1 MKTLNVD
8 WSRVFRIKRRNNTI
22 IIRFVDNGSL
32 YKTYDS
38 SAECDEACETL
49 IADAKANRLNIT
61 IEGHG
66 ELVYDG

>member
-1 MKTLNVD
+1 MKILNVD
-8 WSRVFRIKRRNNTI
+8 WSRVFRIKRKNNTI
-22 IIRFVDNGSL
+22 IVRFVDNGSL
-32 YKTYDS
+32 YKTYDN
-38 SAECDEACETL
+38 SAECDEVCEAL

>member
-1 MKTLNVD
+1 MKILNVD
-8 WSRVFRIKRRNNTI
+8 WLRVFRIKRKNNTI

-32 YKTYDS
+32 SKTYDS
-38 SAECDEACETL
+38 SMECDEACEAL

-66 ELVYDG
+66 DLVYDG

>member
-8 WSRVFRIKRRNNTI
+8 WSRVFRIKRKNNTI
-22 IIRFVDNGSL
+22 IVRFVDNGSL

-38 SAECDEACETL
+38 SVECDEACEAL
-49 IADAKANRLNIT
+49 IADAKTNRLNIT

>member
-1 MKTLNVD
+1 MKILNVD
-8 WSRVFRIKRRNNTI
+8 WSRVFRIKRKNNTI

-32 YKTYDS
+32 YKTYDNS
-38 SAECDEACETL
+38 TECDEVCEAL

>member
-22 IIRFVDNGSL
+22 IVRFVDNGSL

-38 SAECDEACETL
+38 YAECDEACEAL

>member
-1 MKTLNVD
+1 MKILNVD
-8 WSRVFRIKRRNNTI
+8 WSRVFRIKRKNNTI
-22 IIRFVDNGSL
+22 IVRFVDNGSL
-32 YKTYDS
+32 YKTYDN
-38 SAECDEACETL
+38 SAECDKVCEAL

>member
-8 WSRVFRIKRRNNTI
+8 WSRVFRIKRKNNTV

-32 YKTYDS
+32 CKTYDN
-38 SAECDEACETL
+38 SAECDEACEAL
-49 IADAKANRLNIT
+49 IADAKTNRLNIT